1 MHNENIIKEFRDNA
15 GKVGGHFANMNLLLI
30 TIKGAKS
37 GKPYTYPLAY
47 TKDGDNFVIAA
58 SKGGADHHPDWYHN
72 LVANPHATVEVGTDK
87 FEVEAT
93 EAKGEE
99 RDRLYAQHATAY
111 PQFWDYEKKTS
122 RKIPAF
128 SLAKV

>member
-1 MHNENIIKEFRDNA
+1 MHNENIIKEFRENK
-15 GKVGGHFANMNLLLI
+15 GIVGGHFASMKLLLV

-37 GKPYTYPLAY
+37 GRPYTYPLAY
-47 TKDGDNFVIAA
+47 SVDGDNFIIAA
-58 SKGGADHHPDWYHN
+58 SKGGSDTHPDWYHN
-72 LVANPHATVEVGTDK
+72 LVANPEATIEVGADTYN
-87 FEVEAT
+87 VEAT
-93 EAKGEE
+93 EPEGPE

-122 RKIPAF
+122 RKIPVF